1 MPKVHIDGDC
11 VVECSHIWE
20 ERWNGWAQ
28 PVFTSA
34 QKEIVIAEFE
44 RLGWREQMEKDSG
57 EPFANEWHDLGNDEW
72 VTGGWIWLEVE
83 GENV

>member
-11 VVECSHIWE
+11 VVECSHIWA

-28 PVFTSA
+28 PVFTTA
-34 QKEIVIAEFE
+34 QKAVVVAEIA
-44 RLGWREQMEKDSG
+44 RLGWVDVQDD
-57 EPFANEWHDLGNDEW
+57 WHQLSDDEW

>member
-1 MPKVHIDGDC
+1 MPKVHLDGDC
-11 VVECSHIWE
+11 VVECSHILPD
-20 ERWNGWAQ
+20 RWNGWAQ

-34 QKEIVIAEFE
+34 QKAVVIAEFE
-44 RLGWREQMEKDSG
+44 RLGWRAQMELDSG